1 MTAHDW
7 QSLPIDAASRNSLAE
22 SGLDYRLVDTSDAAA
37 FGDYLQAGH
46 RGFLG
51 AEATDEQLGATR
63 EALAFRRTTGV
74 YDATTPNATL
84 PIATV
89 NSWIADLTLPGG
101 RGIPMWAISN
111 VTVAPTHRRRGVARG
126 LLEGELRTAADAGV
140 PIAGLTVTEA
150 TIYGRFGFA
159 PAAFATDWTI
169 ETARAGWRGPRP
181 DGRIDFID
189 RERLSAELPA
199 LHERVRR
206 TQPGEINGWPGLWRK
221 MSGTSAGQENARKIR
236 AVRYADASGHTR
248 GIAVYR
254 LSDEGS
260 DFTKHEL
267 TLNFLLAE
275 TADAYAA
282 LWRFVLEHDLVNIVQ
297 APLRSMDEPVRW
309 MIADQRAATVT
320 VSEHHWLR
328 VLDVPRALG
337 ARRYAAPG
345 EFTLRVIDPLGF
357 AEGTWMLR
365 ISADGEC
372 SVEASGAE
380 PSSAEATASHP
391 QISLG
396 AAELGSLLLGGVRAT
411 TLHAAGRIEG
421 DADAVAALDRSFA
434 AIETPWLGL
443 WY

>member
-7 QSLPIDAASRNSLAE
+7 QSLPTDPTSRQALAE

-51 AEATDEQLGATR
+51 PDATDEQLGATR

-74 YDATTPNATL
+74 YDSTTPNPTL
-84 PIATV
+84 PVATV
-89 NSWIADLTLPGG
+89 NSWIAELTLPGG
-101 RGIPMWAISN
+101 HGIPMWAISN
-111 VTVAPTHRRRGVARG
+111 VTVAPTHRRRGVARA

-159 PAAFATDWTI
+159 PAAFASDWTI
-169 ETARAGWRGPRP
+169 ETARAGWRGMRP
-181 DGRIDFID
+181 EGRIDFID
-189 RERLSAELPA
+189 RERLNAELPA

-206 TQPGEINGWPGLWRK
+206 TQPGEVNGWPGLWRK
-221 MSGTSAGQENARKIR
+221 ISGTTAGQEHARKIR
-236 AVRYADASGHTR
+236 AVRYADAAGRTR

-254 LSDEGS
+254 LSDEGP

-267 TLNFLLAE
+267 TLNFLLTE

-282 LWRFVLEHDLVNIVQ
+282 LWRFVLEHDLVSTVQ
-297 APLRSMDEPVRW
+297 APLRSVDEPVRW

-320 VSEHHWLR
+320 TSEHHWLR
-328 VLDVPRALG
+328 VLDVPRALA
-337 ARRYAAPG
+337 ARRYLAEG
-345 EFTLRVIDPLGF
+345 EFVLRVLDPLGF
-357 AEGTWMLR
+357 ADGTWMLR
-365 ISADGEC
+365 VSADGEG
-372 SVEASGAE
+372 SVEVA
-380 PSSAEATASHP
+380 SAEASTVAP
-391 QISLG
+391 LITLG
-396 AAELGSLLLGGVRAT
+396 AAELAALLLGGVRAT
-411 TLHAAGRIEG
+411 TLRAAGRIEG

-434 AIETPWLGL
+434 AIETPWLAL